1 MTAGSNTFCVHAC
14 SRHKPIP
21 AFGEIEVIF
30 VIVTSRVTIRS
41 WIIIYSPVLHALR
54 FITWKKA
61 KERKSTLKTWQW
73 QRCKI
78 KEWETEE
85 RVSVIFLVPLSEFS
99 KGGKGGGGGVVTRER
114 IFIRGCLFQRT
125 FAGTKIT
132 FWSLYWVFDKMDFRN
147 FFLKYYF

>member
-1 MTAGSNTFCVHAC
+1 MIAGSNTFCVHAC

-99 KGGKGGGGGVVTRER
+99 KGGKGGGGGGVLHGSD
-114 IFIRGCLFQRT
+114 FLFQV
-125 FAGTKIT
+125 AC
-132 FWSLYWVFDKMDFRN
+132 FRELSRV
-147 FFLKYYF
+147 LKSRSEVYTEYSIKWIWEISS